1 MKKEILLSTPVQKQ
15 FSKLTSPFRKD
26 IKEALKDL
34 ASGKDRKLDIKKL
47 KGVDKREPLYRLR
60 VGKYRVVYKPEKKV
74 IKVIR
79 IILRKEGYDWL

>member
-1 MKKEILLSTPVQKQ
+1 MNKEVLLSTPAQKQ
-15 FSKLTSPFRKD
+15 YRKLKSAFKRD
-26 IKEALKDL
+26 IKEALKNL
-34 ASGKDRKLDIKKL
+34 ASGNDKNLDIKKL

-60 VGKYRVVYKPEKKV
+60 VGKYRVVFTQEKKV